1 MEHLAIFVENVRGRP
16 PVYQMTADKIEAALA
31 AQPGLARRLAITIGW
46 SDEENPARA
55 AAEVLI
61 GSRFDPRTLRARM
74 PRLRWVQT
82 TSAGVEHLAPLDWV
96 GDLVLTNASGAHG
109 PKAGEFGLMALMM
122 LNDHMPAHA
131 TNQRRHEWSRLF
143 STPIA
148 GKIAVIVGTGG
159 MGAAVAEK
167 ARLLGVRLIG
177 VSRSGKAHP
186 AFERVVPVGELAS
199 VLPQADFL
207 VVACP
212 LTPATRGLIDAR
224 ALDLLKPEA
233 GLVNIGRAAIVD
245 YAALRARL
253 ESGRLSGAVLDVFDP
268 EPLPADA
275 PWWDVPNL
283 VVVPHVSSDHADAYL
298 LRVLEGFFA
307 NVARYLAAAPLE
319 NRVDPALGY

>member
-1 MEHLAIFVENVRGRP
+1 MARLEIFVENVRGRP
-16 PVYQMTADKIEAALA
+16 DIYQMTPDKIEAALA
-31 AQPGLARRLAITIGW
+31 SQPGLAARIAISSGW
-46 SDEENPARA
+46 SDADDPARRK
-55 AAEVLI
+55 AEVLI
-61 GSRFDPRTLRARM
+61 GSRFDLATLRARM

-96 GDLVLTNASGAHG
+96 GDLALTNASGAHG

-122 LNDHMPAHA
+122 LNDHMPAHFS
-131 TNQRRHEWSRLF
+131 NQRRHEWGRIF

-148 GKIAVIVGTGG
+148 GKTATIIGTGG

-167 ARLLGVRLIG
+167 ARLLGVTALGI
-177 VSRSGKAHP
+177 SRSGDPHP
-186 AFERVVPVGELAS
+186 AFDRVVAVADLSGA
-199 VLPQADFL
+199 LPESDFL

-212 LTPATRGLIDAR
+212 LTRETRGLIGAA
-224 ALDLLKPEA
+224 ALDLLKPGA

-245 YAALRARL
+245 YDALRVRL
-253 ESGRLSGAVLDVFDP
+253 ENGRLSGAILDVFDP

-283 VVVPHVSSDHADAYL
+283 VVIPHVSSDHADAYL
-298 LRVLEGFFA
+298 LRVLEIFFA
-307 NVARYLAAAPLE
+307 NVARYLAGEPLK